1 MPQITLE
8 YTRHLAEADWTPIAL
23 EIHQAAVEIAG
34 AALSA
39 CKTRLIAL
47 DHVVIADDAPETAML
62 ACRIGLMLGRT
73 PEQKSA
79 LSERVLEILTA
90 ALAPVLAGVTRK
102 VEVSAEVFELNE
114 TYRKATLG

>member
-8 YTRHLAEADWTPIAL
+8 YTRHLADTDWTPVAL

-47 DHVVIADDAPETAML
+47 DHVVIASDAPETAML

-73 PEQKSA
+73 PEQKIA
-79 LSERVLEILTA
+79 LSEKVLEILTA
-90 ALAPVLAGVTRK
+90 ALARTAGK

-114 TYRKATLG
+114 TYRKATLS

>member
-90 ALAPVLAGVTRK
+90 ALSSTTGK

>member
-8 YTRHLAEADWTPIAL
+8 YTRHLADADWSPVAL
-23 EIHQAAVEIAG
+23 KIHQAAVEIAG

-90 ALAPVLAGVTRK
+90 ALAGATGK

>member
-1 MPQITLE
+1 MPQISLE
-8 YTRHLAEADWTPIAL
+8 YTRHLADADWTPVAL

-47 DHVVIADDAPETAML
+47 DHVVIADGAPETAML
-62 ACRIGLMLGRT
+62 ACRVGLMLGRT

-79 LSERVLEILTA
+79 LSEKVLEILTA
-90 ALAPVLAGVTRK
+90 ALARTAGK

>member
-8 YTRHLAEADWTPIAL
+8 YTRHLADADWTPVAL

-73 PEQKSA
+73 PEQKIA

-90 ALAPVLAGVTRK
+90 ALPQPTGK

-114 TYRKATLG
+114 TYRKTTIG

>member
-8 YTRHLAEADWTPIAL
+8 YTRHLAETDWSPVAL

-47 DHVVIADDAPETAML
+47 DHVVIADDAPGTAML

-90 ALAPVLAGVTRK
+90 ALPQPTGK

-114 TYRKATLG
+114 TYRKATIG

>member
-8 YTRHLAEADWTPIAL
+8 YTRHLADADWAPVAL

-62 ACRIGLMLGRT
+62 ACRVGLMLGRT

-79 LSERVLEILTA
+79 LSEKVLEILTA
-90 ALAPVLAGVTRK
+90 ALARTAGK

>member
-23 EIHQAAVEIAG
+23 EIHKAAVEIAG

-90 ALAPVLAGVTRK
+90 ALAGVTRT

>member
-8 YTRHLAEADWTPIAL
+8 YTRPLAEADWTPVAL

-62 ACRIGLMLGRT
+62 ACRVGLMLGRT
-73 PEQKSA
+73 PEQKIA

-90 ALAPVLAGVTRK
+90 ALAGVTRK

>member
-8 YTRHLAEADWTPIAL
+8 YTRHLADTDWTPVAL

-73 PEQKSA
+73 PEQKIA
-79 LSERVLEILTA
+79 LSEKVLEILTA
-90 ALAPVLAGVTRK
+90 ALAGTTGK

>member
-23 EIHQAAVEIAG
+23 EIHKAAVEIAG

-47 DHVVIADDAPETAML
+47 DHVVIADDTPQTAML
-62 ACRIGLMLGRT
+62 ACRIGLMPGRT
-73 PEQKSA
+73 SEQKIA
-79 LSERVLEILTA
+79 LSEKVLEILTA
-90 ALAPVLAGVTRK
+90 ALPGTTGK

>member
-8 YTRHLAEADWTPIAL
+8 YTRHLADTDWTPVAL

-62 ACRIGLMLGRT
+62 ACRIGLMLGRM
-73 PEQKSA
+73 PEQKIA
-79 LSERVLEILTA
+79 LSEKVLEILTA
-90 ALAPVLAGVTRK
+90 ALARTAGK

>member
-8 YTRHLAEADWTPIAL
+8 YTRHLADTDWTPVAL

-90 ALAPVLAGVTRK
+90 ALSSTTGK

>member
-8 YTRHLAEADWTPIAL
+8 YTRHLAEADWKAVARD
-23 EIHQAAVEIAG
+23 IHAAAVEIAG

-47 DHVVIADDAPETAML
+47 DHVVIADDTPQTAML
-62 ACRIGLMLGRT
+62 SCRIGLMLGRT
-73 PEQKSA
+73 SEQKIA
-79 LSERVLEILTA
+79 LSEKVLEILTA
-90 ALAPVLAGVTRK
+90 ALPGTTGR

>member
-8 YTRHLAEADWTPIAL
+8 YTRHLADADWTPVAL

-47 DHVVIADDAPETAML
+47 DHVVIADGAPETAML
-62 ACRIGLMLGRT
+62 G
-73 PEQKSA
+73 EK
-79 LSERVLEILTA
+79 VLEILTA
-90 ALAPVLAGVTRK
+90 ALARTAGK

>member
-8 YTRHLAEADWTPIAL
+8 YTRHLAEADWTPVAL

-47 DHVVIADDAPETAML
+47 DHVVIADDTPETAML

-79 LSERVLEILTA
+79 LRERVLEILTSA
-90 ALAPVLAGVTRK
+90 LAGVTRK